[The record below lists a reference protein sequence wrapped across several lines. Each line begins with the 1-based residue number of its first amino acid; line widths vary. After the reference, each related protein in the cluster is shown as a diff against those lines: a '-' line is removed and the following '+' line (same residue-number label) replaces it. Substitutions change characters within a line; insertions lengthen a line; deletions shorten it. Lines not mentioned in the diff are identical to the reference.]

1 MSFDPASFRAQFPIF
16 AAPTPG
22 PALHYLDSGASA
34 QTPRHV
40 IEAFAHHDATA
51 RANVKRGVHRLAEA
65 ATEAYETARLAAARY
80 LNAPSPREI
89 VFTGGTTGAINLV
102 ASSFGALMAK
112 GDEVLLSV
120 LEHHSNIVPWQLLQA
135 RRGIVLKVIPATV
148 DGRLDLD
155 RLDGLV
161 GPRTRLVAVTHCSNV
176 TGALTDLGRVVA
188 AAAAVGA
195 KVLVDGAQRAPHGPV
210 DVQALGVDFYA
221 FSGHKAFGP
230 NGIGVLWGRA
240 PLLDAMPP
248 FMGGGE
254 MISHVSFAG
263 SSWAPIPNKFEAGTP
278 PIAPAVGLGTALDW
292 LAGLDWSAILAHEL
306 RLTGRILD
314 GVARLPGSRIL
325 GPAGLQQ
332 RLGVVSF
339 ALDGLHPHDVCQL
352 VDATHGVALRG
363 GHHCA
368 QPLMESCGLVGTVR
382 ASLAPYNDDGD
393 IDALLDGLAAA
404 VRQLRA

>member
-1 MSFDPASFRAQFPIF
+1 MSFDPARFRALFPIF
-16 AAPTPG
+16 QAPFDG

-34 QTPRHV
+34 QVPQHV
-40 IEAFAHHDATA
+40 IDAVARQDSTA

-80 LNAPSPREI
+80 LNAPSPREVI
-89 VFTGGTTGAINLV
+89 FTGGTTGAINLV
-102 ASSFGALMAK
+102 ARAFGDTLGE

-120 LEHHSNIVPWQLLQA
+120 LEHHSNIVPWQLLQM
-135 RRGIVLKVIPATV
+135 RRGIRIAVIPATS

-155 RLDGLV
+155 QLDRLV
-161 GPRTRLVAVTHCSNV
+161 TPRTRLIAVTHCSNV
-176 TGALTDLGRVVA
+176 TGALTDLAQVVA
-188 AAAAVGA
+188 AARGVGA

-240 PLLDAMPP
+240 RLLEAMPP
-248 FMGGGE
+248 FLGGGE
-254 MISHVSFAG
+254 MISHVSFEG

-278 PIAPAVGLGTALDW
+278 PIAPAVGLGAALDW
-292 LAGLDWSAILAHEL
+292 LAGLDWTAILAHEL

-314 GVARLPGSRIL
+314 GLAAIPGCRIL

-339 ALDGLHPHDVCQL
+339 ALDGLHPHDVCQF

-393 IDALLDGLAAA
+393 VDALLDGLAHAIG
-404 VRQLRA
+404 QLRG